1 MATKSQEALLPA
13 GMMDVLPPNA
23 EIEAL
28 AMEKL
33 MLVFGTRGY
42 DRVIPPLAEFEELLL
57 SGSGEAT
64 KTRSFRVMDPISQRM
79 LALRADMTIQI
90 ERIAS
95 TRLSHFPR
103 PLRLSYAGPILRT
116 SSSNLHPE
124 RQFYQVGA
132 ELIGSESPNSDTEII
147 LMAAH
152 ALLELGLNEISVDLG
167 LPSLITS
174 LLDEYN
180 IEKPEIR
187 NIVRTACNQKDE
199 TMLSSLQL
207 PELNKFINLMRCVG
221 PADKSIKK
229 LRALG
234 LPKKSNEELD
244 YLAEVLT
251 LMKSHGPTLSTTIDP
266 VEIRG
271 YEYHSGLTYT
281 FFSKNSR
288 GEIGR
293 GGRYRLSNRADLSQ
307 PESGTGIS
315 LYLSK
320 IVELLPPQE
329 NPKKVMA
336 DSGISYEIVSE
347 YVRNGWIVISELG
360 GSADIISEAQK
371 LNCTHILRAD
381 GIEEISYIKK

>member
-1 MATKSQEALLPA
+1 MTTKSQEALLPA

-23 EIEAL
+23 EIEAV

-33 MLVFGTRGY
+33 MSVFGTRGY
-42 DRVIPPLAEFEELLL
+42 ERVIPPLAEFEELLL

-95 TRLSHFPR
+95 TRLSDLPR

-116 SSSNLHPE
+116 SGSNLHPE

-132 ELIGSESPNSDTEII
+132 ELIGSDSSKSDTEII
-147 LMAAH
+147 SMAAH

-180 IEKPEIR
+180 VKKLETR
-187 NIVRTACNQKDE
+187 NTVRTACNQKDE
-199 TMLSSLQL
+199 AMLSSLHL
-207 PELNKFINLMRCVG
+207 PESRTFIDLMRCVG
-221 PADKSIKK
+221 PADESIKK
-229 LRALG
+229 LKALD
-234 LPKKSNEELD
+234 LPEKAIKELN
-244 YLAEVLT
+244 YLIEVIT
-251 LMKSHGPTLSTTIDP
+251 LMKDQGPELSVTIDP

-293 GGRYRLSNRADLSQ
+293 GGRYLLSNKADLSQ
-307 PESGTGIS
+307 TENGTGIS

-320 IVELLPPQE
+320 IVELLPSRE
-329 NPKKVMA
+329 KRKKVMA
-336 DSGISYEIVSE
+336 YSGISHEIVAE
-347 YVRNGWIVISELG
+347 YIRNGWIVISQLETG
-360 GSADIISEAQK
+360 DDIKSEAQK
-371 LNCTHILRAD
+371 LNCTHILGTD
-381 GIEEISYIKK
+381 GIEDIS